1 MHSKIKSRMR
11 RGNERVGEAYSVLV
25 EAALALLAA
34 GLAHQQ
40 LAYLVV
46 GEDEDRVR
54 QRPKHVARLRAG
66 AAERRVLDIQA
77 RRGEPGKSQLERGGG
92 MRTAKGT

>member
-1 MHSKIKSRMR
+1 M
-11 RGNERVGEAYSVLV
+11 GEAYSVLV

-34 GLAHQQ
+34 GLAHQI
-40 LAYLVV
+40 LADLVV

-66 AAERRVLDIQA
+66 AAERRVLENRHGA
-77 RRGEPGKSQLERGGG
+77 VSEPGKSQLGRGEGG
-92 MRTAKGT
+92 AQRRGRSR

>member
-1 MHSKIKSRMR
+1 
-11 RGNERVGEAYSVLV
+11 VGEAYSVLV

-34 GLAHQQ
+34 GLAHQI
-40 LAYLVV
+40 LADLVV

-66 AAERRVLDIQA
+66 AAERRVLEN
-77 RRGEPGKSQLERGGG
+77 RRAVSEPGKSQLGRGEGCAQRRG
-92 MRTAKGT
+92 RSR